1 MFTKKPKEKEKE
13 RRRILT
19 KRKEKLLDKF
29 VKKDYNNDLEEILA
43 KKHFKEEVKNLLLDS
58 LYKTENAYKDYET
71 VKKNV
76 PTVDEYVQNII
87 QCVKKRCDEIELT
100 KPKYGEKPTFS
111 IDKENKKI
119 ICFPSTKL
127 ILYALAKIQK
137 YDDIVKVEPDFINYA
152 LTDLINNGNC
162 INNIEPIRD
171 FNGFS
176 WNPSSSDINDFYS
189 NLIYQDLNII
199 CDNKLIEEW
208 ADNNDDM
215 IDYMELFEEDLEKKY
230 GRKYKKEILELLK
243 TISILIAINNNK
255 TYKEKICKRK
265 KEIQKELN
273 AMNDK
278 INYLNDISKRKKE
291 ISKLI
296 REIDIILNNKE
307 KLTKEY
313 EKRNKDLPLNKKI
326 FSKNVL
332 KKVLARERDEY
343 LLKLKEYNDK
353 MNSKN
358 FLYLRNKY
366 EYELTYLKLSETK
379 EIEEEILKIIILL
392 QKRTLQAIKLKIKNA
407 SSREEINRIIYE
419 LRYFNLISIDRNTRI
434 RDITK
439 LKKMLTKTQAEA
451 IAKAY
456 ELKSLKELYKDRTQS
471 IKVLKYIFNLK
482 IIKLED
488 IGYKILKEKDS
499 FYVQFFDDDVID
511 EKIKLDTQIN
521 KKDLKIRFN
530 KKIKLFDL

>member
-1 MFTKKPKEKEKE
+1 M
-13 RRRILT
+13 T

-76 PTVDEYVQNII
+76 PTIDEYIKNVI
-87 QCVKKRCDEIELT
+87 QCVKKRCDDIELT
-100 KPKYGEKPTFS
+100 KPRYGEKPTFT

-119 ICFPSTKL
+119 VCFPSAKL

-152 LTDLINNGNC
+152 LTDLINKGNC
-162 INNIEPIRD
+162 INSIEPIRD

-176 WNPSSSDINDFYS
+176 WNQASSDISDFYS

-230 GRKYKKEILELLK
+230 GKKYKKEIIELLK
-243 TISILIAINNNK
+243 MISVLIAINNNK
-255 TYKEKICKRK
+255 KYKDNICKRK

-273 AMNDK
+273 AMDDK
-278 INYLNDISKRKKE
+278 IKYLDDISKNKKK
-291 ISKLI
+291 ITKII

-326 FSKNVL
+326 FSKKVL
-332 KKVLARERDEY
+332 KKVLSKERDEY
-343 LLKLKEYNDK
+343 LLKLKEYNEK
-353 MNSKN
+353 MYSKN
-358 FLYLRNKY
+358 YLYLRNKY
-366 EYELTYLKLSETK
+366 KYELTYLKLSEIK
-379 EIEEEILKIIILL
+379 ETEEEIIKIIILL

-407 SSREEINRIIYE
+407 TSREEINRIIYE
-419 LRYFNLISIDRNTRI
+419 IRYFNLIPIDRNTRI
-434 RDITK
+434 KDITS
-439 LKKMLTKTQAEA
+439 LKKMLTTTQNDA

-456 ELKSLKELYKDRTQS
+456 ELKSLKELYKDRTQN
-471 IKVLKYIFNLK
+471 IKVLKHIFDLK

-488 IGYKILKEKDS
+488 VGYKILKEKDD
-499 FYVQFFDDDVID
+499 YYIQFFDDDVID

-521 KKDLKIRFN
+521 KKDLKIRLN